1 MSKEA
6 GPLAAFLWRRVRAFR
21 ARSLGILAWRLD
33 GGYNEWGVLA
43 VGGVAG
49 WGGAIRERR
58 SPARRIRGAGR
69 RPAVRGSGYG

>member
-58 SPARRIRGAGR
+58 SPPRAVDPVRRRGAR
-69 RPAVRGSGYG
+69 I